1 VTRLDAIAALLKSQS
16 TMALA
21 TVGEDGAARVTPLYY
36 LADEELRLYWFSSAA
51 SAHSKSLLKNPA
63 VAVAVYRPSE
73 GWREI
78 RGVQMR
84 GVAAVV
90 ADRARRRTVAEA
102 YAERFHLGRALRAGM
117 ARSRLYA
124 FEPEWVRYID
134 NSRGFGRGFEAPVA
148 RLLR

>member
-1 VTRLDAIAALLKSQS
+1 MTRLDAIAGLLQSQS
-16 TMALA
+16 AMALA

-36 LADEELRLYWFSSAA
+36 LADEDLRLYWFSSAA

-90 ADRARRRTVAEA
+90 ADRSRRRAVAEA
-102 YAERFHLGRALRAGM
+102 YAERFHLGRALGVGM